1 PSSGSNPSCRGH
13 TPLTVRHQ
21 VRLTSIGPAITDT
34 DQPPCFAPST
44 PRPAPAAKLRIE
56 RDTNSEQLLV
66 MFRGPRQQ
74 LGSVAQSGAG
84 PDVVGVVIDATGREP
99 APDAPDDRRGAR
111 ALLGGRRT
119 PIGPGRRAANCRYP
133 DRRDWRGGKFV
144 WFSTVRSITFRV
156 GTPPDA
162 SAPSRSTTS
171 QSSPANPVPAVPSG
185 PPIPRSPQARTTR
198 IPTSPRSLAGWTG
211 PWS

>member
-1 PSSGSNPSCRGH
+1 
-13 TPLTVRHQ
+13 
-21 VRLTSIGPAITDT
+21 
-34 DQPPCFAPST
+34 
-44 PRPAPAAKLRIE
+44 
-56 RDTNSEQLLV
+56 
-66 MFRGPRQQ
+66 MFRGPRHQ

-119 PIGPGRRAANCRYP
+119 PIGPGRRAANCGYP

-162 SAPSRSTTS
+162 SALSRSTTS

-211 PWS
+211 PWSVTATQAARIDNRSRVPSLAPRVSAGQVWQSFSGQVELQELDA